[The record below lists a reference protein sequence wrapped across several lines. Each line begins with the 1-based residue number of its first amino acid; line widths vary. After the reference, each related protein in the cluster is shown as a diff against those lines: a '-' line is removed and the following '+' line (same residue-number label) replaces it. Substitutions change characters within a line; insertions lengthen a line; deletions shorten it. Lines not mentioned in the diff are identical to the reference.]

1 MSLNATQR
9 KVVDYLLEGDRRIA
23 MIQAG
28 PGTGKTYTAVKCAIE
43 FIEKQLYYNSQY
55 KRKVLILTFSKNARA
70 QIERQLEL
78 IPVIQKVKELIEI
91 TNFHALYQ
99 KYISAYSLRLKIKS
113 DKIII
118 LSENQRKKILQDRL
132 QEIKELDLGKNNQY
146 DWVDNLLE
154 YDLYPKGSRELKRD
168 VMPIL
173 KYKNKIISEL
183 KAINSEGLIGFSDMG
198 YLTLKLFK
206 SSPSLLNIISYK
218 YPLLIIDEYQD
229 VSDNQDELIDLLS
242 IKNNSV
248 LYFADSSQQIYE
260 WRGAR
265 HDRVEKRS
273 KRHGENILTDSFTEN
288 YRFGEREDILKYIE
302 ELRAKRN
309 VELDSSENIKV
320 VDVEV
325 KVSKLSLNSPE
336 SKFKMMNAMFYKI
349 MGNLPS
355 YKDRK
360 NKSIGILCR
369 TNSQVEYYKKKFSEK
384 SIKTKNINNNDIEHN
399 IIGDMIS
406 FMNNKD
412 YYSKEELTIEGIRY
426 IFSIIAEKKIS
437 SLSKNKVDE
446 IEYSKLLKMKKP
458 IIKSIILISEKYY
471 MSSDIIGYYNELTT
485 AAIRDDDVSIDDDI
499 ILLMKRIFLQKSNQ
513 NKVMDVFLMHQYLQ
527 SHVKLEGIYLLNYHQ
542 SKGREFDY
550 VFVID
555 ENGLRRDK
563 NLYYVAMSRVKDK
576 LVIFNWIKSI

>member
-1 MSLNATQR
+1 MSLNETQR

-43 FIEKQLYYNSQY
+43 FIEKELHLNPQY
-55 KRKVLILTFSKNARA
+55 RRKVLILTFSKNARA
-70 QIERQLEL
+70 QIDRQLEL
-78 IPVIQKVKELIEI
+78 FPVIQKVKELIEI

-99 KYISAYSLRLKIKS
+99 KYIWAYSSRLKIRS
-113 DKIII
+113 DEITI
-118 LSENQRKKILQDRL
+118 LAKNQRKNMLQDRL
-132 QEIKELDLGKNNQY
+132 HEIKELDLGKNKQY

-154 YDLYPKGSRELKRD
+154 YDLYPEGSRELKRD

-173 KYKNKIISEL
+173 KHKNKIISEL
-183 KAINSEGLIGFSDMG
+183 ETINREGFIGFSDMG

-206 SSPSLLNIISYK
+206 SSQSLLNIISYK

-248 LYFADSSQQIYE
+248 LYFADSCQQIYE

-265 HDRVEKRS
+265 HDRVEKRIM
-273 KRHGENILTDSFTEN
+273 RHGENILTDSFSNN
-288 YRFGEREDILKYIE
+288 YRFGEKEDILEYIE
-302 ELRAKRN
+302 KLRANQN
-309 VELDSSENIKV
+309 VELCSSENISV
-320 VDVEV
+320 VDVGV
-325 KVSKLSLNSPE
+325 NVSTLSLNSPE
-336 SKFKMMNAMFYKI
+336 SKFKMMSSMFYKI
-349 MGNLPS
+349 LGNLPS
-355 YKDRK
+355 NKDRK
-360 NKSIGILCR
+360 SKSIGILCR
-369 TNSQVEYYKKKFSEK
+369 TNSEVEYYKKKFDEK
-384 SIKTKNINNNDIEHN
+384 RIKTKNINNNDIEHN

-412 YYSKEELTIEGIRY
+412 FYSKEELTTEGLRY

-437 SLSKNKVDE
+437 SLSKNKIDE

-458 IIKSIILISEKYY
+458 IIKRIISISEKYS

-485 AAIRDDDVSIDDDI
+485 DAIRDNDVSIDDDI
-499 ILLMKRIFLQKSNQ
+499 MLLMKRIFLRKGNQ
-513 NKVMDVFLMHQYLQ
+513 NSIMDVFLMHQYIQ
-527 SHVKLEGIYLLNYHQ
+527 SHVRLEGLYLLNYHQ

-555 ENGLRRDK
+555 EKGLRRDK

-576 LVIFNWIKSI
+576 LVILNWIKNT